1 MSKIVNT
8 LFLNDTE
15 EEKLKTIN
23 KKYPTPESRPAIV
36 APKANSE
43 IWNENLQASRR
54 MTDINLRKI
63 QLLNVSAAYVVIE
76 VCEKVVSRLGK
87 FKQVLS
93 MELLT
98 PLVDSLAFIG
108 KATKDTNQL
117 RRDILKS
124 RLPAKMKQ
132 LTKNVPAESEL
143 LFGDD
148 LNKRISQIN
157 NTNSALAKPAF
168 RPNQNS
174 GRYNKNQAPY
184 NTTSNNH
191 QQSKNG
197 YPPEELCYREKGK
210 QAEQLQELQELNL
223 VSCGDKN
230 IKNFIA
236 GNLKYNFSVWQKITS
251 DRVIL
256 DIIKNGLKINFK
268 GRPGITSAPKIP
280 HSEQEIKIINK
291 EIKKI

>member
-1 MSKIVNT
+1 MPDQQNLAHEIQELCSGGQDDTSIGSSEVLLDNISQEFSSKEQLGKPVSDKLSKIVNT
-8 LFLNDTE
+8 LFLNDME
-15 EEKLKTIN
+15 EEKFKTMN
-23 KKYPTPESRPAIV
+23 KKYRRPENCPAIV
-36 APKANSE
+36 APKVNSE
-43 IWNENLQASRR
+43 IWNENLQASHR

-63 QLLNVSAAYVVIE
+63 QLLNVSAAYAVVE
-76 VCEKVVSRLGK
+76 ACEKVVSRLGK
-87 FKQVLS
+87 YKQDLS
-93 MELLT
+93 KELLT

-197 YPPEELCYREKGK
+197 YPPGRAL
-210 QAEQLQELQELNL
+210 LQGEGE
-223 VSCGDKN
+223 
-230 IKNFIA
+230 
-236 GNLKYNFSVWQKITS
+236 TS
-251 DRVIL
+251 RATTGTTGTKL
-256 DIIKNGLKINFK
+256 SKLW
-268 GRPGITSAPKIP
+268 
-280 HSEQEIKIINK
+280 
-291 EIKKI
+291 

>member
-1 MSKIVNT
+1 MSQLHTQSLRLV
-8 LFLNDTE
+8 
-15 EEKLKTIN
+15 
-23 KKYPTPESRPAIV
+23 KK
-36 APKANSE
+36 
-43 IWNENLQASRR
+43 WL
-54 MTDINLRKI
+54 
-63 QLLNVSAAYVVIE
+63 
-76 VCEKVVSRLGK
+76 SRLGK
-87 FKQVLS
+87 YKQDLS
-93 MELLT
+93 KELLT

-197 YPPEELCYREKGK
+197 YPPGRAL
-210 QAEQLQELQELNL
+210 LQGEGET
-223 VSCGDKN
+223 SRATTGTAKN
-230 IKNFIA
+230 K
-236 GNLKYNFSVWQKITS
+236 LSKLW
-251 DRVIL
+251 
-256 DIIKNGLKINFK
+256 
-268 GRPGITSAPKIP
+268 
-280 HSEQEIKIINK
+280 
-291 EIKKI
+291 